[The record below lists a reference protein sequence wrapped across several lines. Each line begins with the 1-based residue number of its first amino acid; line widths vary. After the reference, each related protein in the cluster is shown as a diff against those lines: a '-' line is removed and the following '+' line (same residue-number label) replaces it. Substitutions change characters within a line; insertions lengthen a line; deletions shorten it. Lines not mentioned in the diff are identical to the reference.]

1 MLKISNICCIVD
13 FKWLMYVYISIKLN
27 YPSITFLDYCDKT
40 KINIYICT
48 SNEKWYN
55 FKQLKLLKIIN
66 KCLNIA
72 LNPITSQ

>member
-40 KINIYICT
+40 KINIYVQVMKNGIT
-48 SNEKWYN
+48 
-55 FKQLKLLKIIN
+55 
-66 KCLNIA
+66 LN
-72 LNPITSQ
+72 NGSC